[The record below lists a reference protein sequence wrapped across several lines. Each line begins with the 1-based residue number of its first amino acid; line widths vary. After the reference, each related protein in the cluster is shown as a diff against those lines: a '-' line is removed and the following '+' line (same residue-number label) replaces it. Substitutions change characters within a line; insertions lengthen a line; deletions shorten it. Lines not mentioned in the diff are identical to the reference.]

1 MLHCTIEE
9 LISLGKEITDM
20 TFLACITLDA
30 FISDHGYRRWIA
42 GLWSAIKKGVI
53 AYGTARAENAIRHHH
68 VF

>member
-1 MLHCTIEE
+1 MLFFA
-9 LISLGKEITDM
+9 G
-20 TFLACITLDA
+20 ITLDA

-42 GLWSAIKKGVI
+42 GLWCSIKKGVV